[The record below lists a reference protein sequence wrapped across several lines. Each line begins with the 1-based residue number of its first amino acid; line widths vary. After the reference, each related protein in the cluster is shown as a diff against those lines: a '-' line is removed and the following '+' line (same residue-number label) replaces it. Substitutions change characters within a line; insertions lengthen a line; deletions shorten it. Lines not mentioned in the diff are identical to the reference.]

1 MQISPF
7 LILTIDSK
15 DFLKET
21 QDKFIFTEQGHDYS
35 LFQVSTVEKEAPN
48 TGAIDIR
55 ITEVI

>member
-1 MQISPF
+1 MQISPY

-35 LFQVSTVEKEAPN
+35 LFQVSTVEKEAPQH
-48 TGAIDIR
+48 R
-55 ITEVI
+55 SH